1 MMREGQPRALLAG
14 RDRNGVERPPG
25 LLPAPRNVAEAPLR
39 GQSEEL
45 RGILRRA
52 LQVRGMARK
61 LRRIVSPE
69 LWESAVGRQ
78 LAARAQPTVLSA
90 GTLHLLVE
98 DHRWR
103 DQLDAARVFLIERL
117 NQRLGKGSVRR
128 LQFGLAHAGLLDHG
142 RRRAALCEEAREP
155 RAAVAPGLLGA
166 ARLEAGLREALLRA
180 AEAAAQRASTA
191 IGAAPAAAAMRQD
204 G

>member
-1 MMREGQPRALLAG
+1 MMRDGQPRALLAG
-14 RDRNGVERPPG
+14 RDRHEAERRQEP
-25 LLPAPRNVAEAPLR
+25 LPAPWNVAEPPAR

-61 LRRIVSPE
+61 LPRIVSRE

-117 NQRLGKGSVRR
+117 NHRLGKGAVR
-128 LQFGLAHAGLLDHG
+128 
-142 RRRAALCEEAREP
+142 
-155 RAAVAPGLLGA
+155 
-166 ARLEAGLREALLRA
+166 
-180 AEAAAQRASTA
+180 
-191 IGAAPAAAAMRQD
+191 
-204 G
+204 